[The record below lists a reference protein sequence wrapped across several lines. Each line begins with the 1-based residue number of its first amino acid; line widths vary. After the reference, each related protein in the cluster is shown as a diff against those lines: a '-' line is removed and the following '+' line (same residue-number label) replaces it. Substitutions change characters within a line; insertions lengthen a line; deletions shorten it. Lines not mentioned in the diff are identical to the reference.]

1 MPNKIK
7 PTAAQK
13 SKFYIHFVIY
23 VIASAAMLMLYD
35 KGATEWVYPWP
46 AWIVAAWGLA
56 LIGHWCAVYTSYE
69 DKGMDEFRRQSKG

>member
-7 PTAAQK
+7 PTAGQK
-13 SKFYIHFVIY
+13 SKFYIHFVVY
-23 VIASAAMLMLYD
+23 AIATAAMLMTYD

-46 AWIVAAWGLA
+46 AWIIAAWGLA

-69 DKGMDEFRRQSKG
+69 DKGMDEFTHQSKG

>member
-7 PTAAQK
+7 PTGAQK

-23 VIASAAMLMLYD
+23 LIASVAMLTMYN

-56 LIGHWCAVYTSYE
+56 VIGHWCAVFTSYE
-69 DKGMDEFRRQSKG
+69 DKGMTEFNRQAKG